1 MSQQNYP
8 EKTCEIE
15 RLVTHPKLVEAALA
29 GTKTQQRRNGIYGY
43 PGEEFELEGTK
54 FVITDLNHVR
64 LGDMTE
70 EDARAEGFP
79 NIAFYRDVIIK
90 MHAGM
95 EWDEDHLVW
104 LHEFKIVA

>member
-1 MSQQNYP
+1 MDNSQYP

>member
-1 MSQQNYP
+1 MDNTLYP

-15 RLVTHPKLVEAALA
+15 RLITHPKLVEAALA

-104 LHEFKIVA
+104 LHELKIVA

>member
-64 LGDMTE
+64 LGDMSE